1 MNETAN
7 AFRAGLVVI
16 AAVAIG
22 IYFFVSSRKST
33 LNEFN
38 STPYYAL
45 LTDASGLS
53 AKSLISVAGLQVGEI
68 KNITLVD
75 STVSELEPDKDK
87 VAKDVRPE
95 FPELNDEGFLDR
107 WVVGENTLVK
117 KGETV
122 AVLRLEKRGEEPQE
136 IPVKSPKE
144 GVLYDIVVEPGAK
157 VTGAWTL
164 AKVTENPD
172 KRVRVARLDLVVTN
186 DVKLP
191 VDTWAKK
198 ESLGLLGAKAMF
210 LELGESKTFIEP
222 GGRIKNVRSLTGL
235 DVILQRLEGIADE
248 VESIVS
254 AVEKNV
260 GGITADIKGIT
271 GELNRFIQGDE
282 DTLPLN
288 ELYELVMN
296 EIKKTIV
303 TVEKAVRDVDRIVV
317 KNDEQVT
324 ELLANL
330 EQISSDVKEMTA
342 SDGGDGTG
350 GDIRE
355 SVGKIRRITDDLSVV
370 TASLKDV
377 IGENEGEIGDQVKQL
392 KHTMTELNTS
402 LGNLSEITGR
412 IERGEGTV
420 GRLLTDENMANKLE
434 DAVTGATDYI
444 TGLTSLEAHIDL
456 GTWYSVRRGSANVAL
471 GVKIQPKPDKFY
483 FVEVVDDGG
492 GVERVTRVIDSFQP
506 TPAGTAFVRREQIM
520 QDDNSLRFTAN
531 FAKRFFDFLV
541 LRAGIIETSG
551 GVGADLYFWDDRI
564 QLRND
569 FFNFGGPRNSIDRLD
584 PMYAGHLTLPR
595 WRMMLKV
602 QPIPHVYI
610 MGGLDDILNAVDY
623 GAALDPQNPRLVLR
637 NPRFHGYGTDFMIGV
652 GITFRDD
659 DLRTIL
665 PFLPSL

>member
-22 IYFFVSSRKST
+22 MYFFVSSRKST
-33 LNEFN
+33 LNDLN

-45 LTDASGLS
+45 LTDSSGLS

-68 KNITLVD
+68 KNISLVD
-75 STVSELEPDKDK
+75 STVGELSPDRD
-87 VAKDVRPE
+87 VLAKDVRPD
-95 FPELNDEGFLDR
+95 FPELNDEGTLDR

-117 KGETV
+117 KGETIAFIRV
-122 AVLRLEKRGEEPQE
+122 EKRGKPPQE
-136 IPVKSPKE
+136 IAVKSPKE
-144 GVLYDIVVEPGAK
+144 GILYGIVVEPGTA

-164 AKVTENPD
+164 ARVSENPD
-172 KRVRVARLDLVVTN
+172 KRVRVARVDLVITN
-186 DVKLP
+186 EVKLP
-191 VDTWAKK
+191 VDSWAKK
-198 ESLGLLGAKAMF
+198 ESLGLLGAKALF
-210 LELGESKTFIEP
+210 LELGDSNDFIEP
-222 GGRIKNVRSLTGL
+222 RGRIKNVRSLTGL
-235 DVILQRLEGIADE
+235 DVILNRLEGIADE
-248 VESIVS
+248 VENIVS
-254 AVEKNV
+254 AVEKNI
-260 GGITADIKGIT
+260 GGITADIKGVT
-271 GELNRFIQGDE
+271 GVLNRFIQGDE
-282 DTLPLN
+282 DTMPID

-296 EIKKTIV
+296 EIKKTII

-324 ELLANL
+324 TLLANL
-330 EQISSDVKEMTA
+330 EDISADVKEMTA
-342 SDGGDGTG
+342 SGDGGTG

-355 SVGKIRRITDDLSVV
+355 SVGKIRKITDDLSVV

-420 GRLLTDENMANKLE
+420 GRLLTDEGIANKLE
-434 DAVTGATDYI
+434 DAVTGASDYI

-471 GVKIQPKPDKFY
+471 GMKIQPKPDKFY
-483 FVEVVDDGG
+483 FIEIVDDGG

-506 TPAGTAFVRREQIM
+506 VPAGTAFVRREQVM

-569 FFNFGGPRNSIDRLD
+569 FFNFGGPRNSIDRMD

-610 MGGLDDILNAVDY
+610 MGGFDDILNAVDY
-623 GAALDPQNPRLVLR
+623 GAALDPNNPQLVLR

>member
-22 IYFFVSSRKST
+22 MYFFVSSRKST
-33 LNEFN
+33 LNDLN

-45 LTDASGLS
+45 LTDSSGLS

-68 KNITLVD
+68 KNISLVD
-75 STVSELEPDKDK
+75 STVGELSPDRDAL
-87 VAKDVRPE
+87 AKDVRPE
-95 FPELNDEGFLDR
+95 FAELNDEGTLDR

-122 AVLRLEKRGEEPQE
+122 AFVRVEKRGKEPQE
-136 IPVKSPKE
+136 IAVKSPKE
-144 GVLYDIVVEPGAK
+144 GILYGIVVEPGTP

-164 AKVTENPD
+164 ARVSENPE
-172 KRVRVARLDLVVTN
+172 KRVRVARVDFVITN
-186 DVKLP
+186 EVKLP
-191 VDTWAKK
+191 DDTWAKK
-198 ESLGLLGAKAMF
+198 ESLGLLGAKALF
-210 LELGESKTFIEP
+210 LELGESQTFIEP
-222 GGRIKNVRSLTGL
+222 KGRIKNVRSLTGL
-235 DVILQRLEGIADE
+235 DVILNRLEGIADE

-254 AVEKNV
+254 SVEKNI
-260 GGITADIKGIT
+260 GGITADIKGVT
-271 GELNRFIQGDE
+271 GVLNRFIQGDE
-282 DTLPLN
+282 DTMPID

-324 ELLANL
+324 TLLANL
-330 EQISSDVKEMTA
+330 EDISADVKEMTA
-342 SDGGDGTG
+342 GGDGGTG

-355 SVGKIRRITDDLSVV
+355 SVGKIRKITDDLSVV
-370 TASLKDV
+370 TTSLKDV

-392 KHTMTELNTS
+392 KVTMTELNTS

-444 TGLTSLEAHIDL
+444 SGLTSLEAHIDL

-483 FVEVVDDGG
+483 FIEVVDDGG

-506 TPAGTAFVRREQIM
+506 VPAGTAFVRREQVM
-520 QDDNSLRFTAN
+520 TDDNSLRFTAN

-551 GVGADLYFWDDRI
+551 GVGADLYFWEDRI

-569 FFNFGGPRNSIDRLD
+569 FFNFGGPRNSIDSMD

-610 MGGLDDILNAVDY
+610 MGGFDDILNAVDY
-623 GAALDPQNPRLVLR
+623 GAALDPNNPQLVLR